1 MIPILFGIW
10 NYNKEYI
17 IKQHQE
23 RLRRDRD
30 NEIIQEMYDLEAKY
44 LKELRRKKKNEKV
57 QADSHQQ

>member
-17 IKQHQE
+17 LKKHEE
-23 RLRRDRD
+23 RKRRDRD

-44 LKELRRKKKNEKV
+44 LKELKKKRKQNE
-57 QADSHQQ
+57 A

>member
-17 IKQHQE
+17 LKKHEE
-23 RLRRDRD
+23 RKRQDRD

-44 LKELRRKKKNEKV
+44 LKELRKRKQNEA
-57 QADSHQQ
+57 QADSHQ

>member
-17 IKQHQE
+17 LKQHQE

-44 LKELRRKKKNEKV
+44 LKELRKRKKNEKV
-57 QADSHQQ
+57 QTDSH

>member
-17 IKQHQE
+17 LKKHQE

-30 NEIIQEMYDLEAKY
+30 NEIIQEMYDLEEKY
-44 LKELRRKKKNEKV
+44 LKELRKKRKQNEA
-57 QADSHQQ
+57 QADSHQ